1 MRVMISLTAV
11 LVLTVSIFSN
21 PARKGTL
28 DHVASAHQLEP
39 AAFRAQTSTSTVI
52 FRGLMI
58 LHPDQSHQYFD
69 VRIVNGPEHDFRI
82 QMRENS
88 PNGVSIVT
96 VPLPQL
102 KRPAHEV
109 WSLKF
114 GTSAGES
121 FSLYQNGAFN
131 RNRDIGDE
139 KDFRWLIDLEGKEF
153 YDRRLVTNSDRD
165 DIVLRISSGEFYTK
179 KRTLP
184 MMRRKGDGSFQ
195 YFGAAADQIATDIS
209 LGKGDLVLRSEKT
222 GLEILRVTAK
232 PETTYEIVIE
242 NIFVGDHHMASN
254 LNHFRYYY
262 GLLPEPKSEWYEFR
276 AIKGEDVARVKSVLA
291 HHVSR
296 VPPLTDEA
304 PCMLIGLG
312 GGR

>member
-1 MRVMISLTAV
+1 MRVMTSLTAV
-11 LVLTVSIFSN
+11 FVLTVSIFSN
-21 PARKGTL
+21 LARTGTF
-28 DHVASAHQLEP
+28 DYVASAHQLEP
-39 AAFRAQTSTSTVI
+39 AVFEAQTSTSTVI

-58 LHPDQSHQYFD
+58 LHPDPSHEYLD
-69 VRIVNGPEHDFRI
+69 ARIVNATDHEFRI
-82 QMRENS
+82 QVRENS

-102 KRPAHEV
+102 KRPANEV

-114 GTSAGES
+114 GTSASEG
-121 FSLYQNGAFN
+121 FRLYQNGTFN

-153 YDRRLVTNSDRD
+153 YDRRLVTRSDQD

-184 MMRRKGDGSFQ
+184 MMRRKGDGRFQ
-195 YFGAAADQIATDIS
+195 YFGAAADEIATDIS

-222 GLEILRVTAK
+222 GLEILRITAK

-242 NIFVGDHHMASN
+242 NVFVGDHHMAAS

-276 AIKGEDVARVKSVLA
+276 AIKGEDVSRARSALA
-291 HHVSR
+291 NHMSR
-296 VPPLTDEA
+296 VPPGTDLA

-312 GGR
+312 GGP